1 MKMLEDTEAVYIN
14 GKILWVVL
22 MLSSLSLYH
31 CTNTDYSSEGVKAS
45 SGCGIYE

>member
-14 GKILWVVL
+14 GKILWLVL

-31 CTNTDYSSEGVKAS
+31 GTKTEYSSEGVKAP